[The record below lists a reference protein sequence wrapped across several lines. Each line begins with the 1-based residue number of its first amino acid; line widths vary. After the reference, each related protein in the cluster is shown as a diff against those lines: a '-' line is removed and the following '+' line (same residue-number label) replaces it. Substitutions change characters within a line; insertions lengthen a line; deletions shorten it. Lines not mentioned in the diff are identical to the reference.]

1 MSGGA
6 NGRASGEVTV
16 VDNKERHQ
24 YEAHL
29 DGALAGVLTY
39 TVRDGVAVLPHTGV
53 QPRYEGRGIGGRL
66 AKAALD
72 DARAQDLKVA
82 PWCPFIA
89 AYIEKNPEYAD
100 LVVAG

>member
-1 MSGGA
+1 VSD
-6 NGRASGEVTV
+6 EVTV
-16 VDNKERHQ
+16 VDNKERRR

-29 DGALAGVLTY
+29 DGELAGVLTY
-39 TVRDGVAVLPHTGV
+39 TVKDGVAVLPHTGV
-53 QPRYEGRGIGGRL
+53 EPRFEGRGIGGRL

-72 DARAQDLKVA
+72 DARDNGLKVA

-100 LVVAG
+100 LVASN